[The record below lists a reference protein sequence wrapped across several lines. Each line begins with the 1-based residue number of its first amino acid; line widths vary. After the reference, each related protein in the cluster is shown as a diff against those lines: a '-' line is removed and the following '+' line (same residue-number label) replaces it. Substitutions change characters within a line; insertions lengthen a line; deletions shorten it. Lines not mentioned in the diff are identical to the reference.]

1 MAGITAFGAYI
12 PPTRLPLAHLA
23 GRPVKE
29 GGPEKAVAWNDEDS
43 VTMAVTA
50 ATDCLSGM
58 DRACVDGVLFASTT
72 HAFREKQAAA
82 LIARALDLRGDVRTA
97 DYSGS
102 LRAGLS
108 ALRGALDAVSGSDAS
123 HILVIASD
131 CRMAAPGSALEANF
145 GDAAVAFLVGR
156 DDPIATLEDSH
167 AVSEEIVD
175 VWRSEGDPFVHS
187 WEERFVVQEGYL
199 PQMASVVQGT
209 LEKTSS
215 KLDDYARVALY
226 APDARSHSALA
237 RQLGASAETLQDP
250 LFRKV
255 GNCGVAFAPLL
266 LASALE
272 EASANDRILAAGY
285 GDGAEAMTF
294 RKVSE
299 ISSRG
304 KRLGVR
310 GHLSR
315 RRTVASY
322 DRYLK
327 ARSLTP
333 QEWNPGADP
342 GLSATVHFRERDEDL
357 GLKGQRC
364 LACDKLQFPCQ
375 RVCENC
381 FEKDRFDRVRLSD
394 RQGRIVTYTFDYFFP
409 NPDPPT
415 IVTVTDID
423 GARVHLQLVD
433 CSPEDTRIGLPVE
446 FVFRRIH
453 EGGGR
458 PNYYWK
464 GRPADPGGSA

>member
-1 MAGITAFGAYI
+1 MVGITAFGAYI
-12 PPTRLPLAHLA
+12 PPTRLSLAHLS
-23 GRPVKE
+23 GRPAPD
-29 GGPEKAVAWNDEDS
+29 GGPEKSVAWHDEDS
-43 VTMAVTA
+43 ITMAVA
-50 ATDCLSGM
+50 AAVDCLVGI
-58 DRACVDGVLFASTT
+58 DRDRVDGILFASTT

-82 LIARALDLRGDVRTA
+82 LIARALDLRRDVRTA

-108 ALRGALDAVSGSDAS
+108 ALRGAFDAVSGSETANV
-123 HILVIASD
+123 LVLASD
-131 CRMAAPGSALEANF
+131 CRMAAPGSTLEANF
-145 GDAAVAFLVGR
+145 GDAAVAFLVGKEGL
-156 DDPIATLEDSH
+156 IAALEGTH
-167 AVSEEIVD
+167 AVAEEIVD

-199 PQMASVVQGT
+199 PQMTSVVEGV
-209 LEKTSS
+209 LDKTST
-215 KLDDYARVALY
+215 KVDDYARLALY
-226 APDARSHSALA
+226 APDLRSHAALS
-237 RQLGASAETLQDP
+237 RQLGASLDTIQDP

-255 GNCGVAFAPLL
+255 GNSGVAFAPLL

-272 EASANDRILAAGY
+272 TTSSNDRILVAGY

-294 RKVSE
+294 RKLDADSA
-299 ISSRG
+299 SPQRRG
-304 KRLGVR
+304 VV
-310 GHLSR
+310 GHIDR
-315 RRTVASY
+315 RRAVENY

-333 QEWNPGADP
+333 QEWNRGADP

-364 LACDKLQFPCQ
+364 RLCGEIQFPCQ
-375 RVCENC
+375 RVCEHC
-381 FEKDRFDRVRLSD
+381 FAKDQFDRVRLSD
-394 RQGRIVTYTFDYFFP
+394 RHGRVVTYTFDYFFP

-433 CSPEDTRIGLPVE
+433 CSPKETRIGLPVE

-464 GRPADPGGSA
+464 GRPIEPGEPA

>member
-1 MAGITAFGAYI
+1 
-12 PPTRLPLAHLA
+12 
-23 GRPVKE
+23 
-29 GGPEKAVAWNDEDS
+29 
-43 VTMAVTA
+43 
-50 ATDCLSGM
+50 
-58 DRACVDGVLFASTT
+58 
-72 HAFREKQAAA
+72 
-82 LIARALDLRGDVRTA
+82 
-97 DYSGS
+97 
-102 LRAGLS
+102 
-108 ALRGALDAVSGSDAS
+108 
-123 HILVIASD
+123 
-131 CRMAAPGSALEANF
+131 
-145 GDAAVAFLVGR
+145 
-156 DDPIATLEDSH
+156 
-167 AVSEEIVD
+167 
-175 VWRSEGDPFVHS
+175 
-187 WEERFVVQEGYL
+187 
-199 PQMASVVQGT
+199 
-209 LEKTSS
+209 
-215 KLDDYARVALY
+215 
-226 APDARSHSALA
+226 
-237 RQLGASAETLQDP
+237 
-250 LFRKV
+250 
-255 GNCGVAFAPLL
+255 
-266 LASALE
+266 
-272 EASANDRILAAGY
+272 
-285 GDGAEAMTF
+285 MTF

-299 ISSRG
+299 VPSMG
-304 KRLGVR
+304 QRLGVR

-315 RRTVASY
+315 RKTVASY

-375 RVCENC
+375 RVCETC

-394 RQGRIVTYTFDYFFP
+394 RQGRVVTYTFDYFFP

-464 GRPADPGGSA
+464 GRPADKGGAA